1 MASYRYSYRVPRAKI
16 SQHYSTVLVPVR
28 CSSVA
33 YEPWYSTS
41 TKCYRCTVRPYEPGT
56 CTRTGALLLVLYE
69 IYAEYEYLYES
80 YRPARPR
87 HGLAKAAGQPSRYS
101 TGTRTGTAHH
111 IIDSSRRHQVIANA
125 FVLSR
130 ASRSWLYFLS
140 VSQGFAVCHKMRP
153 YRRDA
158 VVAILPKK

>member
-1 MASYRYSYRVPRAKI
+1 MLADDDA
-16 SQHYSTVLVPVR
+16 LR
-28 CSSVA
+28 CNFI
-33 YEPWYSTS
+33 T
-41 TKCYRCTVRPYEPGT
+41 
-56 CTRTGALLLVLYE
+56 
-69 IYAEYEYLYES
+69 
-80 YRPARPR
+80 
-87 HGLAKAAGQPSRYS
+87 
-101 TGTRTGTAHH
+101 
-111 IIDSSRRHQVIANA
+111 NA